1 MIKINKIMEEEYTM
15 EPEKAKSNGKK
26 LKIISEFC
34 FKWGFGGVKLKF
46 KNNLINYLV
55 EQGYSVIYKIIAMFP
70 SNGEYFVYVED
81 KNNNKKIIFSN
92 DEDKHK
98 DSAIIG
104 SEINEN
110 NIKEVVKKIEELTN

>member
-1 MIKINKIMEEEYTM
+1 MEEEYTM
-15 EPEKAKSNGKK
+15 EPEKSKSNGKK

-34 FKWGFGGVKLKF
+34 FRWGFGSVKLKF
-46 KNNLINYLV
+46 KNIFINYLV
-55 EQGYSVIYKIIAMFP
+55 EKGYSVTYKIIAMFP
-70 SNGEYFVYVED
+70 SHGEYFVYVED

-110 NIKEVVKKIEELTN
+110 NVKEVVKKIEELTN

>member
-1 MIKINKIMEEEYTM
+1 
-15 EPEKAKSNGKK
+15 
-26 LKIISEFC
+26 
-34 FKWGFGGVKLKF
+34 
-46 KNNLINYLV
+46 
-55 EQGYSVIYKIIAMFP
+55 MFP
-70 SNGEYFVYVED
+70 SHGEYFVYVED